1 MNPLGKLPESTAVA
15 GKMDF
20 VGLMKV
26 LRVALLAGGAAVL
39 GVFITMLPGLDFLPE
54 STIDTT
60 IITLLSYLDLKQFDA
75 GLLII
80 PPHRSKAD
88 HASGALASIHP
99 LAVLVAPRV
108 RRKFDRDFLTI

>member
-60 IITLLSYLDLKQFDA
+60 IITLLLIP
-75 GLLII
+75 GLE
-80 PPHRSKAD
+80 A
-88 HASGALASIHP
+88 
-99 LAVLVAPRV
+99 V
-108 RRKFDRDFLTI
+108 RRWVVDYSATPIEG